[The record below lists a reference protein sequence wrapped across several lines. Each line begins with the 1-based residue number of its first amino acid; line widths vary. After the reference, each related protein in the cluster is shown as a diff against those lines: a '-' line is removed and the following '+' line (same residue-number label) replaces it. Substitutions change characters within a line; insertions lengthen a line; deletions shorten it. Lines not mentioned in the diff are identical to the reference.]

1 MENFWNKAV
10 EWLSNIC
17 QQMGITSWVKTN
29 FDFDITPTS
38 LRLAYNEYKN
48 ATTPQQTAGG
58 AAPAA
63 APGTTTTPA
72 PSVAAAPPAA
82 APGTTPAPAAGTPGG
97 LAGAPKLTGNF
108 NKTMPTLAV
117 PAGAAAKP
125 PANTPRNG

>member
-1 MENFWNKAV
+1 MENFLSKAV
-10 EWLSNIC
+10 EWISNIC

-38 LRLAYNEYKN
+38 LKLAYQQYKD

-63 APGTTTTPA
+63 APGTTPA
-72 PSVAAAPPAA
+72 PSVAAAPPV
-82 APGTTPAPAAGTPGG
+82 APVVAPTGTPTTGG

-117 PAGAAAKP
+117 PAGAGAKP
-125 PANTPRNG
+125 ANAPKNG

>member
-63 APGTTTTPA
+63 AP
-72 PSVAAAPPAA
+72 AA
-82 APGTTPAPAAGTPGG
+82 APGTTPAPPAAPAATASAAPTGTPTQGG

-108 NKTMPTLAV
+108 NKTMPPLAV
-117 PAGAAAKP
+117 PAGASAKP